1 LLRQGDDERDSL
13 AWHSPNDH
21 NWLSFCDR
29 YQGTIFL
36 DEVGEIPL
44 DLQGKL
50 LRVLQ
55 EREFERVGED
65 ASRRVDVRV
74 IAATNRDLEAES
86 SAGRFRLDLYY
97 RLGVFPI
104 QVPPLRDRTAD
115 IGLLATHFVRLF
127 CQQLNLRPRK
137 LTRGDV
143 ETLERYDWPG
153 NIRELQNVIERA
165 LIRSRGGRL
174 QFDLGEAHPRRARK
188 TSANREA
195 EEAKP
200 VLTMAEMRELERA
213 NIERALAQSN
223 GQVYGTRGA
232 AALLGMK
239 PTTLWSR
246 LRSLG
251 ISTGE
256 RS

>member
-1 LLRQGDDERDSL
+1 LEQIDLVAGTGASVLILGESGTGKELVARAIHERSRRRDHALVKVNCASIPKELFESEFFGHAKGAFTGALRDRIGRFEL
-13 AWHSPNDH
+13 ADGGP
-21 NWLSFCDR
+21 
-29 YQGTIFL
+29 IFL

-55 EREFERVGED
+55 EREVERVGEEP
-65 ASRRVDVRV
+65 SRRVDVRV

-86 SAGRFRLDLYY
+86 SAGRFRLDLYH

-115 IGLLATHFVRLF
+115 IGLLATHFVRHF
-127 CQQLNLRPRK
+127 CQQLNLPPRK

-174 QFDLGEAHPRRARK
+174 QFDLGKPLPRRARK
-188 TSANREA
+188 GSEN
-195 EEAKP
+195 
-200 VLTMAEMRELERA
+200 
-213 NIERALAQSN
+213 
-223 GQVYGTRGA
+223 
-232 AALLGMK
+232 
-239 PTTLWSR
+239 
-246 LRSLG
+246 
-251 ISTGE
+251 
-256 RS
+256 